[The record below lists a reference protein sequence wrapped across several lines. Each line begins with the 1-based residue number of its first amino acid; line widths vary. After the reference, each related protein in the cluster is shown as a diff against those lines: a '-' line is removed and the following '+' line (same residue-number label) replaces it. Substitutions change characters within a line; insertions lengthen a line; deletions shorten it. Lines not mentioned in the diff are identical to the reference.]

1 MSRGSREH
9 GLLCKSRTRPHVFPV
24 LVSSKMEPNTNDT
37 RSYEVSPFRRSG
49 FLQKE
54 EAIIEYR
61 NCYARKFPHSQRKLL
76 IHITTTPSFV
86 NKTTDTEAHFA
97 TYDKR
102 H

>member
-1 MSRGSREH
+1 MSRESHEH
-9 GLLCKSRTRPHVFPV
+9 GLLWKSRTRPHVFPV
-24 LVSSKMEPNTNDT
+24 LVFSKIEPNTNDT
-37 RSYEVSPFRRSG
+37 RSYEVSPFRRSE

-54 EAIIEYR
+54 AAITEYR

-76 IHITTTPSFV
+76 IYITTTTSFV
-86 NKTTDTEAHFA
+86 NKTIDTEAHFA

>member
-1 MSRGSREH
+1 MSRESREH
-9 GLLCKSRTRPHVFPV
+9 GLLWKSQTRPHAFPV
-24 LVSSKMEPNTNDT
+24 LVFSKIEPNMNDT
-37 RSYEVSPFRRSG
+37 RSYEVSPFRHSE

-61 NCYARKFPHSQRKLL
+61 NCNARKFPNSQRKLL
-76 IHITTTPSFV
+76 IYITTTTSFV
-86 NKTTDTEAHFA
+86 NKTIDTEAHFA